1 MFAPAQKVGVLFGV
15 FTMASSR
22 KSAGKV
28 GSATLTPRQ
37 EQFVAEYLV
46 DLNATQAAIRA
57 GYSQKTASEQSFDL
71 LRRPQIA
78 AAIEARRLKHITKLD
93 LSAER
98 VLTELAGLAFF
109 DIRKLVNSD
118 GSPKSIT
125 DLDDE
130 TARAIQGIELQTV
143 KNGEGDFA
151 LVRKYKIADKNAAIE
166 KLMKHLGLFEKDNSQ
181 SNPAEAMAKLL
192 DMVNGSKLPLAP
204 SK

>member
-1 MFAPAQKVGVLFGV
+1 MVTSRRSASKAAKSIKKPALN
-15 FTMASSR
+15 A
-22 KSAGKV
+22 
-28 GSATLTPRQ
+28 RQ
-37 EQFVAEYLV
+37 ERFVAEYLV

-57 GYSQKTASEQSFDL
+57 GYSPKTASEQSFDL
-71 LRRPQIA
+71 LRKPQIA
-78 AAIEARRLKHITKLD
+78 QAIAEKRQNHQQNTGIT
-93 LSAER
+93 AER
-98 VLTELAGLAFF
+98 VLKEIAGLAFF
-109 DIRKLVNSD
+109 DVRKLVNAD

-143 KNGEGDFA
+143 KDGENDFA
-151 LVRKYKIADKNAAIE
+151 LVRKYKIADKNAALE

-181 SNPAEAMAKLL
+181 NNPAEAMAKLL

>member
-1 MFAPAQKVGVLFGV
+1 
-15 FTMASSR
+15 MASSR
-22 KSAGKV
+22 KSAGKA
-28 GSATLTPRQ
+28 GSTALTPRQ

-57 GYSQKTASEQSFDL
+57 GYSKKTASEQAFDL
-71 LRRPQIA
+71 LRKPQIA
-78 AAIEARRLKHITKLD
+78 AAIEESRQKHIAKLD

-109 DIRKLVNSD
+109 DVRKLVNPD

-143 KNGEGDFA
+143 KDGENDFA
-151 LVRKYKIADKNAAIE
+151 LVRKYKIADKNAALE
-166 KLMKHLGLFEKDNSQ
+166 KLMKHLGLFEKDNNQ
-181 SNPAEAMAKLL
+181 NNPAAAMAKLL
-192 DMVNGSKLPLAP
+192 DLVNGSKLPLAT